1 MSVFRDAAYWA
12 RRVLMGLYGP
22 AELDEKHDP
31 VEQLKRE
38 HERDVQADEAEQ
50 EQEAQPTPV
59 QDGQLQKE
67 RDARNEPA

>member
-12 RRVLMGLYGP
+12 KRVLMGLYGP

-38 HERDVQADEAEQ
+38 HERDVQAEEAANERQ
-50 EQEAQPTPV
+50 AQPPPV
-59 QDGQLQKE
+59 QAGQLPEE